1 MLATR
6 ARRDIKEISP
16 THIRGRTHLARQW
29 SRKRGRRWGMSMFK
43 RKDHSVPVLNTASL
57 PDLIFT
63 VLFFFMIVTHMK
75 ENQMKVKYQVP
86 QGTRLERLAKKST
99 VSHIYIGKPYKGG
112 GDNAVQVNDK
122 IVDMAEIED
131 FIAAERKRMSPDDAR
146 NMTVSIKADKKV
158 DMGVVTDVKQALRR
172 ANALKILYSGKKS
185 TKKIN
190 KMANQKIDK
199 LDKQILTMIA

>member
-1 MLATR
+1 
-6 ARRDIKEISP
+6 
-16 THIRGRTHLARQW
+16 
-29 SRKRGRRWGMSMFK
+29 MSMFK
-43 RKDHSVPVLNTASL
+43 RKDHSVPGLNTASL

-86 QGTRLERLAKKST
+86 QGTKLERLAKKST

-122 IVDMAEIED
+122 IVDAADVED
-131 FIAAERKRMSPDDAR
+131 FIAAERKRMAPDDEK
-146 NMTVSIKADKKV
+146 NMTVSIKADKKA
-158 DMGVVTDVKQALRR
+158 DMGVVTDVKQSLRR

-185 TKKIN
+185 TKK
-190 KMANQKIDK
+190 
-199 LDKQILTMIA
+199 

>member
-1 MLATR
+1 
-6 ARRDIKEISP
+6 
-16 THIRGRTHLARQW
+16 
-29 SRKRGRRWGMSMFK
+29 MSMFK
-43 RKDHSVPVLNTASL
+43 RKDHSVPGLNTASL

-86 QGTRLERLAKKST
+86 QGTKLERLAKKST

-122 IVDMAEIED
+122 IVDAADVEN
-131 FIAAERKRMSPDDAR
+131 FIAAERKRMAPDDAK
-146 NMTVSIKADKKV
+146 NMTVSIKADKKA
-158 DMGVVTDVKQALRR
+158 DMGVVTDVKQSLRR

-185 TKKIN
+185 TKK
-190 KMANQKIDK
+190 
-199 LDKQILTMIA
+199 

>member
-1 MLATR
+1 
-6 ARRDIKEISP
+6 
-16 THIRGRTHLARQW
+16 
-29 SRKRGRRWGMSMFK
+29 MSMFK
-43 RKDHSVPVLNTASL
+43 RKDLSVPGLNTASL

-86 QGTRLERLAKKST
+86 QGTKLERLAKKST

-122 IVDMAEIED
+122 IVDAADVED
-131 FIAAERKRMSPDDAR
+131 FIAAERKRMAPDDAK
-146 NMTVSIKADKKV
+146 NMTVSIKADKKA
-158 DMGVVTDVKQALRR
+158 DMGVVTDVKQSLRR

-185 TKKIN
+185 TKK
-190 KMANQKIDK
+190 
-199 LDKQILTMIA
+199 

>member
-1 MLATR
+1 
-6 ARRDIKEISP
+6 
-16 THIRGRTHLARQW
+16 
-29 SRKRGRRWGMSMFK
+29 MSMFK

-86 QGTRLERLAKKST
+86 QGTKLERLAKKST

-122 IVDMAEIED
+122 IVDAADVED
-131 FIAAERKRMSPDDAR
+131 FIAAERKRMAPDDAK
-146 NMTVSIKADKKV
+146 NITVSIKADKKA
-158 DMGVVTDVKQALRR
+158 DMGVVTDVKQSLRR

-185 TKKIN
+185 TKK
-190 KMANQKIDK
+190 
-199 LDKQILTMIA
+199 

>member
-1 MLATR
+1 
-6 ARRDIKEISP
+6 
-16 THIRGRTHLARQW
+16 
-29 SRKRGRRWGMSMFK
+29 MSMFK
-43 RKDHSVPVLNTASL
+43 RKDHSVPGLNTASL

-86 QGTRLERLAKKST
+86 QGTKLERLAKKST

-122 IVDMAEIED
+122 IVDAADVED
-131 FIAAERKRMSPDDAR
+131 FIAAERKRMAPDDAK
-146 NMTVSIKADKKV
+146 NMTISIKADKKA
-158 DMGVVTDVKQALRR
+158 DMGVVTDVKQSLRR

-185 TKKIN
+185 TKK
-190 KMANQKIDK
+190 
-199 LDKQILTMIA
+199 

>member
-1 MLATR
+1 
-6 ARRDIKEISP
+6 
-16 THIRGRTHLARQW
+16 
-29 SRKRGRRWGMSMFK
+29 MFK
-43 RKDHSVPVLNTASL
+43 RKDHSVPGLNTASL

-86 QGTRLERLAKKST
+86 QGTKLERLAKKST

-122 IVDMAEIED
+122 IVDAADVED
-131 FIAAERKRMSPDDAR
+131 FIAAERKRMAPDDAK
-146 NMTVSIKADKKV
+146 NMTVSIKADKKA
-158 DMGVVTDVKQALRR
+158 DMGIVTDVKQSLRR

-185 TKKIN
+185 TKK
-190 KMANQKIDK
+190 
-199 LDKQILTMIA
+199 

>member
-1 MLATR
+1 
-6 ARRDIKEISP
+6 
-16 THIRGRTHLARQW
+16 
-29 SRKRGRRWGMSMFK
+29 MSMFK
-43 RKDHSVPVLNTASL
+43 RKDHSVPGLNTASR

-86 QGTRLERLAKKST
+86 QGTKLERLAKKST

-122 IVDMAEIED
+122 IVDAADVED
-131 FIAAERKRMSPDDAR
+131 FIAAERKRMAPDDAK
-146 NMTVSIKADKKV
+146 NMTVSIKADKKA
-158 DMGVVTDVKQALRR
+158 DMGVVTDVKQSLRR

-185 TKKIN
+185 TKK
-190 KMANQKIDK
+190 
-199 LDKQILTMIA
+199 

>member
-1 MLATR
+1 
-6 ARRDIKEISP
+6 
-16 THIRGRTHLARQW
+16 
-29 SRKRGRRWGMSMFK
+29 MSMFT
-43 RKDHSVPVLNTASL
+43 RKDHNVPGLNTASL

-86 QGTRLERLAKKST
+86 QGTKLERLAKKST

-122 IVDMAEIED
+122 IVDAADVED
-131 FIAAERKRMSPDDAR
+131 FIAAERKRMAPDDAK
-146 NMTVSIKADKKV
+146 NMTVSIKADKKA
-158 DMGVVTDVKQALRR
+158 DMGVVTDVKQSLRR

-185 TKKIN
+185 TKK
-190 KMANQKIDK
+190 
-199 LDKQILTMIA
+199 

>member
-1 MLATR
+1 
-6 ARRDIKEISP
+6 
-16 THIRGRTHLARQW
+16 
-29 SRKRGRRWGMSMFK
+29 MSMFK
-43 RKDHSVPVLNTASL
+43 RKDHSVPGLNTASL

-86 QGTRLERLAKKST
+86 QGTKLERLAKKST

-122 IVDMAEIED
+122 IVDAADVED
-131 FIAAERKRMSPDDAR
+131 FIAAERKRMAPDDAK
-146 NMTVSIKADKKV
+146 NMTVSIKADKKA
-158 DMGVVTDVKQALRR
+158 DMVVVTDVKQSLRR

-185 TKKIN
+185 TKK
-190 KMANQKIDK
+190 
-199 LDKQILTMIA
+199 

>member
-1 MLATR
+1 
-6 ARRDIKEISP
+6 
-16 THIRGRTHLARQW
+16 
-29 SRKRGRRWGMSMFK
+29 MSMFK
-43 RKDHSVPVLNTASL
+43 RKDHSVPGLNTASL

-86 QGTRLERLAKKST
+86 QGTKLERLAKKST

-122 IVDMAEIED
+122 IVDAADVED
-131 FIAAERKRMSPDDAR
+131 FIAAERKRMAPDDAK
-146 NMTVSIKADKKV
+146 NMTVSIKADKKA
-158 DMGVVTDVKQALRR
+158 DMSVVTDVKQSLRR

-185 TKKIN
+185 TKK
-190 KMANQKIDK
+190 
-199 LDKQILTMIA
+199 

>member
-1 MLATR
+1 
-6 ARRDIKEISP
+6 
-16 THIRGRTHLARQW
+16 
-29 SRKRGRRWGMSMFK
+29 MSMFK
-43 RKDHSVPVLNTASL
+43 RKDHSVPGLNTASL

-86 QGTRLERLAKKST
+86 QGTKLERLAKKST

-122 IVDMAEIED
+122 IVDAADVED
-131 FIAAERKRMSPDDAR
+131 FIAAERKRMAPNDAK
-146 NMTVSIKADKKV
+146 NMTVSIKADKKA
-158 DMGVVTDVKQALRR
+158 DMGVVTDVKQSLRR

-185 TKKIN
+185 TKK
-190 KMANQKIDK
+190 
-199 LDKQILTMIA
+199 